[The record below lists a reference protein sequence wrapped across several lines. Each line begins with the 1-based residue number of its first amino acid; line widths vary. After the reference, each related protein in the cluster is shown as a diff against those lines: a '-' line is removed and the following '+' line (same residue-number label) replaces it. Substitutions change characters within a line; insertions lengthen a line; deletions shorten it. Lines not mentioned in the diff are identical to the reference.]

1 MEIARQQNIRFH
13 VICIQESWLGRTSN
27 IFDLLGH
34 DPYQDPNTN
43 YNKLHDK
50 LMKLKDKNLP
60 IRFQK
65 FDKHKHKGNKGIT
78 KGILKSI
85 KYKDQLYKALKG
97 TAQSDPSYT
106 VRKDNLS
113 AYKKI
118 LKKSIREA
126 KIQYYNAEFEKSKHN
141 IKKTWKTI
149 ADIIQISKNKPNG
162 IKCILDNGRL
172 TDQLEIT
179 NKFNDFFI
187 NIGPSLTKNMPTTR
201 NHNYGKYLTGNILS
215 SFQFDLV
222 DDDTIVKTLHSIRSK
237 SSSGHD
243 GISTKLLKFLSPPLI
258 SPLRVIIN
266 QSLITG
272 IFPEKLKI
280 AKVIP
285 LFKKDDKAKT
295 DNYRPIS
302 LLSSISKI
310 FEKVVY
316 NQLYRYFT
324 QNKLFYDS
332 QYGFRAK
339 HSTEL
344 ATVEQVD
351 RILHSI
357 DNKELPL
364 AIYMDL
370 SKAFD
375 TLDHTILS
383 NKLRYYGITDIS
395 LKWFMSNL
403 SQSIQYVE
411 VNDIQSS
418 KRIIQTGVPQGS
430 ILGPLLFLIY
440 MNDIPSATEYS
451 TFILYADDTTLFST
465 MAYSHPALSHEHN
478 ILINGELLKVN
489 DWLVANRLSLN
500 VNKTKYMLFHNSQKD
515 ISNFSLNLNL
525 NHGEIEK
532 VSTFNFLGI
541 ILDENIHWKPRIENV
556 ACKLAKYCGVLSKF
570 KNFLPL
576 HILRTLY
583 YSITH
588 PHLNYGLLIWGFQCN
603 RIVKLQKR
611 AIRPSPE
618 VNTTRIHPRY

>member
-1 MEIARQQNIRFH
+1 MKLSSSYKDWAAGIIFTRISYHFPCFLGFKMNTNMDIQPARYIKQRVYTNEALQNFRSDI
-13 VICIQESWLGRTSN
+13 EKSN

-65 FDKHKHKGNKGIT
+65 FDKHMHRGNKWIT
-78 KGILKSI
+78 KGIIKSI

-106 VRKDNLS
+106 VRKDNLL
-113 AYKKI
+113 AYNKI

-126 KIQYYNAEFEKSKHN
+126 KIQYYNAEFEKGKHD

-149 ADIIQISKNKPNG
+149 ADVIQILKNKPNG

-172 TDQLEIT
+172 VTDLLEIT
-179 NKFNDFFI
+179 NKFNDLFI
-187 NIGPSLTKNMPTTR
+187 NIDPSLTKNMPTTR

-222 DDDTIVKTLHSIRSK
+222 DDDTIVKTLHSIKSK

-272 IFPEKLKI
+272 IYPDKLKI

-302 LLSSISKI
+302 LLSFISKI
-310 FEKVVY
+310 FAKVVY

-344 ATVEQVD
+344 ATVELVD
-351 RILHSI
+351 RIRHSI

-364 AIYMDL
+364 AIYIWIYRRL
-370 SKAFD
+370 SIRWITPYYQQSYVFMASQTYRLSGSWVIISENPVRWSKWY
-375 TLDHTILS
+375 TILKKGYS
-383 NKLRYYGITDIS
+383 DGSVTGIH
-395 LKWFMSNL
+395 F
-403 SQSIQYVE
+403 
-411 VNDIQSS
+411 
-418 KRIIQTGVPQGS
+418 GS
-430 ILGPLLFLIY
+430 AF
-440 MNDIPSATEYS
+440 IPD
-451 TFILYADDTTLFST
+451 L
-465 MAYSHPALSHEHN
+465 HEWH
-478 ILINGELLKVN
+478 
-489 DWLVANRLSLN
+489 S
-500 VNKTKYMLFHNSQKD
+500 F
-515 ISNFSLNLNL
+515 
-525 NHGEIEK
+525 
-532 VSTFNFLGI
+532 
-541 ILDENIHWKPRIENV
+541 
-556 ACKLAKYCGVLSKF
+556 
-570 KNFLPL
+570 
-576 HILRTLY
+576 
-583 YSITH
+583 
-588 PHLNYGLLIWGFQCN
+588 CN
-603 RIVKLQKR
+603 RILYFHSICWWHHVIQYNGIFLSSIVTWAQYFNQR
-611 AIRPSPE
+611 GTPQS
-618 VNTTRIHPRY
+618 